1 MKRFESHVVLVTGA
15 ASGIG
20 AACVR
25 RLLQEGAVVAALD
38 LSAEALDALA
48 LSLGRPQRLHHVT
61 VDVSDHAGMA
71 AAIADLAHRLGPLRG
86 LVNCAGLR
94 GIGTLMD
101 WTPESWDRVVGVNL
115 DGTFNACQAF
125 VGTLPAS
132 GTQGVAIVN
141 IASTAGIRPVP
152 NRLAYVA
159 AKMGVT
165 GITQAM
171 ALELGPRGIR
181 VNAVAPGLI
190 RTPMI
195 ASTLNDPDKQAGIRA
210 AYPLGRVGEP
220 EEVAA
225 VVLFLLS
232 DEASFVTGAIVP
244 VDGGNTAGR
253 PSH

>member
-1 MKRFESHVVLVTGA
+1 MNRFESRAIVVTGA

-25 RLLQEGAVVAALD
+25 RLLSEGAVVAALD
-38 LSAEALDALA
+38 LGAEALDALA
-48 LSLGRPQRLHHVT
+48 ASLDRPERLHPVPIDVT
-61 VDVSDHAGMA
+61 DHAGMA
-71 AAIADLAHRLGPLRG
+71 AAVDGLARRLGPLRG

-101 WTPESWDRVVGVNL
+101 LTPEAWDRVVAVNL

-125 VGTLPAS
+125 VRALQPSA
-132 GTQGVAIVN
+132 TQGVSIVN

-159 AKMGVT
+159 AKMGVA
-165 GITQAM
+165 GISQAM
-171 ALELGPRGIR
+171 AVELGAQGIR

-195 ASTLNDPDKQAGIRA
+195 ASTLADPSKAQGIRA

-225 VVLFLLS
+225 VVAFLLS
-232 DEASFVTGAIVP
+232 DEASFVTGAIIP